1 MDILIVGSGIVGLV
15 TAFELA
21 SAGYRVRI
29 VTRNYEEGASWV
41 AGGMLAPFSEGLRG
55 DILDLALES
64 LGLFPHLLER
74 LKDLTGAEIFY
85 RQGEAVLRLILSEE
99 EERELRSL
107 TGEYMQRGE
116 AVKRLTPEELKS
128 FEEGLGRD
136 VRGGWIFP
144 REGNVDAEALM
155 DTLLVAVGMLG
166 VRVEIDDIRGLETA
180 SGKVKGLRG
189 LKGTYKG
196 DFYIFATGAWSADL
210 FRIPLV
216 PEKGQILK
224 VRGSLLRRILY
235 SREAY
240 LIPKERFTLI
250 GATSE
255 RRGFDPKPTL
265 EGCALLSA
273 GALRVF
279 PPLGGAEFVSLRV
292 GFRPL
297 TPDGK
302 PVFELGENYAI
313 LTGHHRH
320 GILLAPATARL
331 ILDYLEKGIR
341 SSCFDLFSL
350 RRWKATLP

>member
-85 RQGEAVLRLILSEE
+85 RQGEAVLRLILS
-99 EERELRSL
+99 
-107 TGEYMQRGE
+107 
-116 AVKRLTPEELKS
+116 
-128 FEEGLGRD
+128 GRD

-302 PVFELGENYAI
+302 PVFELG
-313 LTGHHRH
+313 
-320 GILLAPATARL
+320 
-331 ILDYLEKGIR
+331 DYLEKGIR